1 MAPVAETGVE
11 GTAIALDL
19 GVTATGL
26 TGDAN
31 TLYSVTLNDIPANAT
46 LLDSNGDT
54 LTVTGGSITF
64 DAAEIASGSLIG
76 LTLTPENAG
85 PVTLGVSAIEQDT
98 NGDRS
103 AAAIGSESL
112 TVDPTLPT
120 VAPVAE
126 TGVEGTAIALDLG
139 VTATGL
145 TGDANTLYS
154 VTLND
159 IPANATLLDSNGDT
173 LTVTGGSITFDA
185 AEIASGSLI
194 GLTLTPENAGP
205 VTLGVSAIE
214 QDTNGD
220 RSAAAIGSE
229 SLTVDPTLPTV
240 APVAETGVEGT
251 AIALDLGVTATGLT
265 GDANTL
271 YSVTLNDIPANATLL
286 DSNGDTLTVTGGS
299 ITFDAAEIASGSL
312 IGLTL
317 TPENAGPVTLGVS
330 AIEQDTNGDRSA
342 AAIGSESLT
351 VDPTL
356 PTVAPVAETGVEGT
370 AIALDLGVTATG
382 LTGDANTLYSVTLND
397 IPANAT
403 LLDSNGD
410 TLTVTGG
417 SITFDAAE
425 IASGSLIG
433 LTLTP
438 ENAGPVTLGVS
449 AIEQDTNG
457 DRSAAAIGSES
468 LTVDPTLPT
477 VAPVAETGVEGT
489 AIALDLGVTATGL
502 TGDANTLYSV
512 TLNDIPAN
520 ATLLDSNGDT
530 LTVTGGSI
538 TFDAAEIASGSLIG
552 LTLTPENAGP
562 VTLGAR
568 RSSRTPTATAA
579 RRRSAARA
587 SRSTRRCRRWRRLR
601 RRVSKARR

>member
-85 PVTLGVSAIEQDT
+85 PVTLGVPAIEQDT

-299 ITFDAAEIASGSL
+299 ITFDAAEIA
-312 IGLTL
+312 
-317 TPENAGPVTLGVS
+317 
-330 AIEQDTNGDRSA
+330 A
-342 AAIGSESLT
+342 AA
-351 VDPTL
+351 
-356 PTVAPVAETGVEGT
+356 
-370 AIALDLGVTATG
+370 
-382 LTGDANTLYSVTLND
+382 
-397 IPANAT
+397 
-403 LLDSNGD
+403 
-410 TLTVTGG
+410 
-417 SITFDAAE
+417 
-425 IASGSLIG
+425 
-433 LTLTP
+433 
-438 ENAGPVTLGVS
+438 
-449 AIEQDTNG
+449 
-457 DRSAAAIGSES
+457 
-468 LTVDPTLPT
+468 
-477 VAPVAETGVEGT
+477 
-489 AIALDLGVTATGL
+489 
-502 TGDANTLYSV
+502 
-512 TLNDIPAN
+512 
-520 ATLLDSNGDT
+520 
-530 LTVTGGSI
+530 
-538 TFDAAEIASGSLIG
+538 
-552 LTLTPENAGP
+552 
-562 VTLGAR
+562 
-568 RSSRTPTATAA
+568 
-579 RRRSAARA
+579 
-587 SRSTRRCRRWRRLR
+587 
-601 RRVSKARR
+601 